1 MKENDH
7 LYKLRHS
14 AEHVLHQAVK
24 ELYPSIHLAMGPA
37 TDDGFYF
44 DFDSSPEGREAVT
57 ITDGD
62 FKSIEKRMRY
72 IINKNLPITRHEI
85 SADEARKLFAD
96 NPYKQ
101 EWIEK
106 AEKLGEP
113 ITIYWT
119 GEPNAKGS
127 MVDLCAGPHVDSTGE
142 IKAFK
147 LLTMAGAY
155 WHGDEKNKMLT
166 RIYGTAFESK
176 EDLEKYLWQLEEA
189 KKRDHK
195 KLGPQLDYFH
205 FQSEAPG
212 MPFWHPKG
220 MILRNS
226 LFEFSRKIQ
235 AQYDY
240 KEIQAPNLLDIELFK
255 KSGHWD
261 HYKDNMFF
269 TEGMGKKQY
278 ALRPMDCPGTIQIY
292 NVRPRSHKDLPL
304 RLSEYGTVTRKEK
317 SGELNGLFRVAQ
329 ITQDDAHI
337 FVRQDQIKDIVK
349 ETMKLSE
356 EIYKVFKI
364 PYRVYLSTRPDDFMG
379 DLKSWNEAE
388 KSLKEA
394 MKEQGLPRIIKEKDG
409 AFYGPKID
417 YQLEDSLGR
426 TWQCATIQ
434 LDFQMPSVFDL
445 NYVGE
450 DGKEQRP
457 VIMHRTI
464 MGSIERFIGILTEH
478 FAGSFPLS
486 LSPQQVA
493 ILPISD
499 KFQSYSLK
507 IREQLIKNG
516 FRAEV
521 NLDNKT
527 LGAKIREAT
536 LQKIPYLVI
545 IGEKEEKDNVI
556 SVRTRE
562 GKDERQIALTE
573 FINKLKSKIENFS

>member
-1 MKENDH
+1 MKDQDH

-57 ITDGD
+57 ITEAD

-85 SADEARKLFAD
+85 SVDEARKLFAD

-106 AEKLGEP
+106 AEKLNEP

-226 LFEFSRKIQ
+226 LFEFSRQIQ

-261 HYKDNMFF
+261 HYQDNMFF
-269 TEGMGKKQY
+269 TEGIGKKQY

-292 NVRPRSHKDLPL
+292 NFRPRSHKDLPL
-304 RLSEYGTVTRKEK
+304 RLAEYGTVTRKEK

-337 FVRQDQIKDIVK
+337 FITPEKIQDIVV
-349 ETMKLSE
+349 ETMKLAK
-356 EIYKVFKI
+356 EIYEVFGISFKI
-364 PYRVYLSTRPDDFMG
+364 YLSTRPDDYMG
-379 DLKSWNEAE
+379 DLTIWNAAE
-388 KSLKEA
+388 ESLKNA
-394 MKEQGLPRIIKEKDG
+394 IKEQGVPLLLKEKDG

-426 TWQCATIQ
+426 TWQCGTIQ
-434 LDFQMPSVFDL
+434 LDFQMPEVFDL
-445 NYVGE
+445 HYVGD
-450 DGKEQRP
+450 DGNQHRP
-457 VIMHRTI
+457 VIIHRTI
-464 MGSIERFIGILTEH
+464 MGSIERFIGILMEH
-478 FAGSFPLS
+478 YAGAFPLW
-486 LSPQQVA
+486 LSPEQVTIIPIAERHRQAAQAIATKLQDINVRFELDDKALSMQKKIRNAQQSKVNYML
-493 ILPISD
+493 ILGD
-499 KFQSYSLK
+499 KEVESGEVNVRMRDGSTQNLSVEACIQKVQNEIKLK
-507 IREQLIKNG
+507 I
-516 FRAEV
+516 
-521 NLDNKT
+521 
-527 LGAKIREAT
+527 
-536 LQKIPYLVI
+536 
-545 IGEKEEKDNVI
+545 
-556 SVRTRE
+556 
-562 GKDERQIALTE
+562 
-573 FINKLKSKIENFS
+573 

>member
-57 ITDGD
+57 IPDGD

-106 AEKLGEP
+106 AESLGEL

-220 MILRNS
+220 MVLRNS

-235 AQYDY
+235 SQYDY

-337 FVRQDQIKDIVK
+337 FVTPDNIQDIVV
-349 ETMKLSE
+349 ETMKLAK
-356 EIYKVFKI
+356 EIYEVFGISFKI
-364 PYRVYLSTRPDDFMG
+364 YLSTRPDNYMG
-379 DLKSWNEAE
+379 DLNVWNAAE
-388 KSLKEA
+388 ESLKNAIE
-394 MKEQGLPRIIKEKDG
+394 EQGVPLLLKEKDG

-426 TWQCATIQ
+426 TWQCGTIQ
-434 LDFQMPSVFDL
+434 LDFQMPEVFDL
-445 NYVGE
+445 HYVGD
-450 DGKEQRP
+450 DGNQHRP
-457 VIMHRTI
+457 VIIHRTI
-464 MGSIERFIGILTEH
+464 MGSIERFIGILMEH
-478 FAGSFPLS
+478 YAGAFPLW
-486 LSPQQVA
+486 LSPEQVTIIPIAERHREAAQA
-493 ILPISD
+493 IATKLQDINVRFELDD
-499 KFQSYSLK
+499 KALSMQKK
-507 IREQLIKNG
+507 IRNAQQSKVNYMLILG
-516 FRAEV
+516 DTEVESGEV
-521 NLDNKT
+521 NVRSRDGSTENMSVE
-527 LGAKIREAT
+527 GFI
-536 LQKIPYLVI
+536 QKVQNEI
-545 IGEKEEKDNVI
+545 E
-556 SVRTRE
+556 
-562 GKDERQIALTE
+562 
-573 FINKLKSKIENFS
+573 SKK

>member
-44 DFDSSPEGREAVT
+44 DFDSSPERREAVT
-57 ITDGD
+57 ITDAD

-85 SADEARKLFAD
+85 SATDARKLFAD

-106 AEKLGEP
+106 AEKLGEL

-235 AQYDY
+235 SQYGY

-337 FVRQDQIKDIVK
+337 FVTPDNIQDIVV
-349 ETMKLSE
+349 ETMKLAK
-356 EIYKVFKI
+356 EIYEVFGISFKI
-364 PYRVYLSTRPDDFMG
+364 YLSTRPDNYMG
-379 DLKSWNEAE
+379 DLKVWNAAE
-388 KSLKEA
+388 ESLKNA
-394 MKEQGLPRIIKEKDG
+394 IVEQGVPLLLKEKDG

-426 TWQCATIQ
+426 TWQCGTIQ
-434 LDFQMPSVFDL
+434 LDFQMPEVFDL
-445 NYVGE
+445 HYVGD
-450 DGKEQRP
+450 DGNQHRP
-457 VIMHRTI
+457 VIIHRTI
-464 MGSIERFIGILTEH
+464 MGSIERFIGILMEH
-478 FAGSFPLS
+478 YAGAFPLW
-486 LSPQQVA
+486 LSPEQVTIIPIAERHREAAQA
-493 ILPISD
+493 IATKLQNINVRLELDD
-499 KFQSYSLK
+499 KALSMQKK
-507 IREQLIKNG
+507 IRNAQHSKVNYMLILG
-516 FRAEV
+516 DTEVESGEV
-521 NLDNKT
+521 NVRSRDGSTENMSVE
-527 LGAKIREAT
+527 GFI
-536 LQKIPYLVI
+536 QKVQNEI
-545 IGEKEEKDNVI
+545 E
-556 SVRTRE
+556 
-562 GKDERQIALTE
+562 
-573 FINKLKSKIENFS
+573 SKK

>member
-14 AEHVLHQAVK
+14 AEHVLHQAAK

-106 AEKLGEP
+106 AESLGEL

-220 MILRNS
+220 MVLRNS

-235 AQYDY
+235 SQYDY

-337 FVRQDQIKDIVK
+337 FVTPDNIQDIVV
-349 ETMKLSE
+349 ETMKLAK
-356 EIYKVFKI
+356 EIYEVFGISFKI
-364 PYRVYLSTRPDDFMG
+364 YLSTRPDNYMG
-379 DLKSWNEAE
+379 DLNVWNAAE
-388 KSLKEA
+388 ESLKNAIE
-394 MKEQGLPRIIKEKDG
+394 EQGVPLLLKEKDG

-426 TWQCATIQ
+426 TWQCGTSQ
-434 LDFQMPSVFDL
+434 LDFQMPEVFDL
-445 NYVGE
+445 HYVGD
-450 DGKEQRP
+450 DGNQHRP
-457 VIMHRTI
+457 VIIHRTI
-464 MGSIERFIGILTEH
+464 MGSIERFIGILMEH
-478 FAGSFPLS
+478 YAGAFPLW
-486 LSPQQVA
+486 LSPEQVTIIPIAERHREAAQA
-493 ILPISD
+493 IATKLQDINVRFELDD
-499 KFQSYSLK
+499 KALSMQKK
-507 IREQLIKNG
+507 IRNAQQSKVNYMLILG
-516 FRAEV
+516 DTEVESGEV
-521 NLDNKT
+521 NVRSRDGSTENMSVE
-527 LGAKIREAT
+527 GFI
-536 LQKIPYLVI
+536 QKVQNEI
-545 IGEKEEKDNVI
+545 E
-556 SVRTRE
+556 
-562 GKDERQIALTE
+562 
-573 FINKLKSKIENFS
+573 SKK

>member
-44 DFDSSPEGREAVT
+44 DFDSSPERREAVT
-57 ITDGD
+57 ITDAD

-85 SADEARKLFAD
+85 SATDARKLFAD

-106 AEKLGEP
+106 AEKLGEL

-220 MILRNS
+220 MVLRNS

-235 AQYDY
+235 SQYGY

-337 FVRQDQIKDIVK
+337 FVTPDNIQDIVV
-349 ETMKLSE
+349 ETMKLAK
-356 EIYKVFKI
+356 EIYEVFGISFKI
-364 PYRVYLSTRPDDFMG
+364 YLSTRPDNYMG
-379 DLKSWNEAE
+379 DLKVWNAAE
-388 KSLKEA
+388 ESLKNAIE
-394 MKEQGLPRIIKEKDG
+394 EQGVPLLLKEKDG

-426 TWQCATIQ
+426 TWQCGTIQ
-434 LDFQMPSVFDL
+434 LDFQMPEVFDL
-445 NYVGE
+445 HYVGD
-450 DGKEQRP
+450 DGNQHRP
-457 VIMHRTI
+457 VIIHRTI
-464 MGSIERFIGILTEH
+464 MGSIERFIGILMEH
-478 FAGSFPLS
+478 YAGAFPLW
-486 LSPQQVA
+486 LSPEQVTIIPIAERHREAAQA
-493 ILPISD
+493 IATKLQDINVRFELDD
-499 KFQSYSLK
+499 KALSMQKK
-507 IREQLIKNG
+507 IRNAQHSKVNYMLILG
-516 FRAEV
+516 DTEVESGEV
-521 NLDNKT
+521 NVRSRDGSTENMSVE
-527 LGAKIREAT
+527 GFI
-536 LQKIPYLVI
+536 QKVQNEI
-545 IGEKEEKDNVI
+545 E
-556 SVRTRE
+556 
-562 GKDERQIALTE
+562 
-573 FINKLKSKIENFS
+573 SKK